1 MTRSELLI
9 QLSTWLDLKSIMLSE
24 KWPSQKITH
33 SKIPFIK
40 HSQTGNMIVME
51 TEQHLPGNRDENQ
64 GVEEV
69 RGGYK
74 YKEVNNGITLYLL
87 LWW

>member
-1 MTRSELLI
+1 M
-9 QLSTWLDLKSIMLSE
+9 
-24 KWPSQKITH
+24 
-33 SKIPFIK
+33 
-40 HSQTGNMIVME
+40 ME
-51 TEQHLPGNRDENQ
+51 TEQRLPGNRDENQ